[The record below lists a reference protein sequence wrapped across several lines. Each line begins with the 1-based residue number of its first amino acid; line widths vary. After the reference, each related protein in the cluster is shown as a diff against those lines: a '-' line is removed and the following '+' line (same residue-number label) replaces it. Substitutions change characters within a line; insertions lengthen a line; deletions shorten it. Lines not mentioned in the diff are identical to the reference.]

1 MQRFVSDSPAA
12 TQELARRLGRIC
24 PETMLFLLA
33 GDLGSGKTCFVQ
45 GLAEGLGL
53 VDDEPVSSPTYA
65 LMNHYRGR
73 VDIYHF
79 DLYRLGGS
87 GELDELGFDD
97 IFAGPGVKVV
107 EWPGVLPLADEDG
120 VRIDFTYG
128 DQPEERVLALSPLG
142 PVGMELLAAIA
153 EEGSGP

>member
-12 TQELARRLGRIC
+12 TQELGRRLGSRC

-53 VDDEPVSSPTYA
+53 VGDEPVCSPTYA

-73 VDIYHF
+73 GDIYHF
-79 DLYRLGGS
+79 DLYRLGDA

-120 VRIDFTYG
+120 VRIDFAYG
-128 DQPEERVLALSPLG
+128 DQPEQRLLALSPLG
-142 PVGMELLAAIA
+142 PAGVELLTAIA
-153 EEGSGP
+153 GEDGCP